1 MWTTGEFKDL
11 APLGVCSKGAG
22 NTFASFNPINDF
34 AIFQPAQHYMVFATK
49 LGKFVGALSTSGLH
63 DYDFAY
69 VLALLIG
76 MVYEKVCEG
85 P

>member
-1 MWTTGEFKDL
+1 
-11 APLGVCSKGAG
+11 
-22 NTFASFNPINDF
+22 
-34 AIFQPAQHYMVFATK
+34 MVFATK